1 MLNWLRKLL
10 SSYRGGGAPGEQLD
24 LINTALE
31 QGDYQTVFRETS
43 KIIAR
48 YDGLNRI
55 FSRTGKKMFFNSDE
69 EYNNYIHRFPG
80 RSFIAWEYPVA
91 PEAHYQRALAYERS
105 GRLRSSRREIESS
118 LADFPT
124 SSKYL
129 VELGYILLEMKYFE
143 EARSCFEGA
152 IVNDLTNSREY
163 EASAQQGLGLTALEL
178 GDFVSAR
185 RSFIDSWR
193 IGGSNREL
201 ISYLQLLSEI
211 ERDPRQ
217 RAEFY
222 LARGSW
228 ALALSAFREALAV
241 NQQDYEMHLGI
252 AYVFKELERFEQA
265 EKHIKRA
272 FRYNPSG
279 SESNFALGW
288 VYMMQERYQLAEA
301 EFHKAIA
308 KNRYDPGYF
317 VGLALLYLEQ
327 VKDGSAEVTAKL
339 MSALNRALEL
349 DTGYPEPYLV
359 KAEYYLQTKAM
370 PKALRAVHRAIAL
383 SPGSQGAHVL
393 ASEIYLEM
401 GHKRRSLFHLE
412 EAGDFGRDTEQMRS
426 LRSRLQD
433 DNS

>member
-1 MLNWLRKLL
+1 MLNWLKKLL
-10 SSYRGGGAPGEQLD
+10 STYRPSGAPTEQFGI
-24 LINTALE
+24 INDALE

-43 KIIAR
+43 KIIAH

-55 FSRTGKKMFFNSDE
+55 FTRTGKKMFFNSDE
-69 EYNNYIHRFPG
+69 EYNNYIRRFPG
-80 RSFIAWEYPVA
+80 RSFIAWEYPVG

-105 GRLRSSRREIESS
+105 GRLRSSRQEIERS

-129 VELGYILLEMKYFE
+129 AELGYILLEMKYFE
-143 EARSCFEGA
+143 EAGSCFESA

-163 EASAQQGLGLTALEL
+163 EAAARQGLGLTALEL
-178 GDFVSAR
+178 GDFAAAR
-185 RSFIDSWR
+185 RSFIESWR
-193 IGGSNREL
+193 VGGSNREL

-222 LARGSW
+222 LARFSW
-228 ALALSAFREALAV
+228 DQALSAFQEALAV
-241 NQQDYEMHLGI
+241 NPQDYEMHLGI
-252 AYVFKELERFEQA
+252 AYVFKELERFELA
-265 EKHIKRA
+265 EKHIKKA
-272 FRYNPSG
+272 FRCNPSG

-317 VGLALLYLEQ
+317 AGLALLYLEQ
-327 VKDGSAEVTAKL
+327 LKDGSPEVSAKL
-339 MSALNRALEL
+339 TSALNRALEL
-349 DTGYPEPYLV
+349 DTGYPEPYLI
-359 KAEYYLQTKAM
+359 KAEFYLQSKEM
-370 PKALRAVHRAIAL
+370 PKALRSVHRAIAL
-383 SPGSQGAHVL
+383 APGSQGAHVL
-393 ASEIYLEM
+393 ASEIYFEM

-412 EAGDFGRDTEQMRS
+412 EAADFGRDTEQMRS

-433 DNS
+433 DLP

>member
-1 MLNWLRKLL
+1 MLTWLRKLL
-10 SSYRGGGAPGEQLD
+10 STYRSGGTPTEQFD
-24 LINTALE
+24 LINSALE

-48 YDGLNRI
+48 YDGLSRI
-55 FSRTGKKMFFNSDE
+55 FSRTSKKMFFNSDE

-80 RSFIAWEYPVA
+80 RSFIAWEFPVA

-105 GRLRSSRREIESS
+105 GRLRSSREEIERS

-143 EARSCFEGA
+143 EAGSCFESA

-163 EASAQQGLGLTALEL
+163 EAAARQGLGLTALEL
-178 GDFVSAR
+178 GDFVAAR

-201 ISYLQLLSEI
+201 ISYLQLLSEV

-228 ALALSAFREALAV
+228 DLALNAFRDALVV
-241 NQQDYEMHLGI
+241 NPQDYEMHLGI
-252 AYVFKELERFEQA
+252 AYVLKELDRFEQA

-288 VYMMQERYQLAEA
+288 VYMVQERYQLAEA
-301 EFHKAIA
+301 EFHKAIG

-327 VKDGSAEVTAKL
+327 VKEGNTEASAKL
-339 MSALNRALEL
+339 MSAINRALEL
-349 DTGYPEPYLV
+349 DSGYPEPYLV
-359 KAEYYLQTKAM
+359 RAEYYLHNKEL

-383 SPGSQGAHVL
+383 APGTQGAHVL

-401 GHKRRSLFHLE
+401 GHKRRSLYHLE
-412 EAGDFGRDTEQMRS
+412 EAADFGRDTEQMRS

-433 DNS
+433 DPS